1 MSKRFN
7 KINEKDVEKF
17 NELEENQNTKR
28 KTELDINLQPNY
40 AKRSYISS
48 SKLIWNFPN
57 YFCNFANPLKNV
69 ANLLMEFAM
78 FLS

>member
-40 AKRSYISS
+40 TKRSYF
-48 SKLIWNFPN
+48 KFQTHL
-57 YFCNFANPLKNV
+57 
-69 ANLLMEFAM
+69 EF
-78 FLS
+78 S